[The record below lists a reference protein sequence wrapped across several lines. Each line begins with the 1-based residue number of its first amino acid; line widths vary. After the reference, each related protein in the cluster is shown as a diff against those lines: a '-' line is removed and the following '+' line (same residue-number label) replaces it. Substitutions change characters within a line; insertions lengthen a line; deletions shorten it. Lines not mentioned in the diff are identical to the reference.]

1 MILQS
6 IKLIKSNILVDELD
20 EVTVSLKSEK
30 TKGTKQSACGKVLKL
45 TYLLL
50 WGTYDRENKN

>member
-30 TKGTKQSACGKVLKL
+30 NKRYKAIGLWQSSEINLFATMRHL
-45 TYLLL
+45 
-50 WGTYDRENKN
+50 